1 MFEFVHNEYSL
12 CKAFITLNIKTYPN
26 KNSYYLTMKY
36 FLSIDQGTTSTRC
49 ILFNIDGTVA
59 FSHQIELTQYF
70 PDNNCVEHDPIE
82 IIDSVNKC
90 LENVV
95 NDIDVNEIISIG
107 ITNQRETTVAWSKST
122 GKPFYNAIVWQD
134 TRTQDICD
142 ELIKNKR
149 LTELIKSTG
158 LPISTYFSLSKII
171 WLIENVPSI
180 KSSLF
185 DDVCFGTVDSWILY
199 NLTGNFYTDVTNAS
213 RTLIYDLYN
222 MEWSDDILN
231 ELNIPKHSLPEVKP
245 SLSNFGQIDGVI
257 EGVPI
262 TAILGDQQAALFGQ
276 NCTNKGDVKNTYGTG
291 CFALTNTGT
300 DIIESENGLLT
311 TVAYQIE
318 GEEPLYALEGSV
330 PIAGAAVQW
339 LRDNLNIIKSSDE
352 IESLAMEEKD
362 NGDVY
367 FVPAFSG
374 LFSPH
379 WDETARGSLF
389 GLTRY
394 SNKSHIAR
402 SVLESVAFQSFELLQ
417 SMEKDLGIEFQ
428 NLKVDGGMVSN
439 NLLMQFQSDILNKTI
454 ISQEIN
460 EITALGAGVASYIF
474 AKNLNIENVGDFIST
489 FKTWNPNMSNDS
501 RENLLTSWFK
511 AIEKSKHWL

>member
-149 LTELIKSTG
+149 LTDLIKSTG

-171 WLIENVPSI
+171 WLIKNVPSI

-245 SLSNFGQIDGVI
+245 SLSNFGEIDGVI

-318 GEEPLYALEGSV
+318 GEEPLYAIEGSV

-352 IESLAMEEKD
+352 IESLAMGEKD

-389 GLTRY
+389 GLTRF

-402 SVLESVAFQSFELLQ
+402 SVLESVAFQSYELLQ
-417 SMEKDLGIEFQ
+417 SMEKDLGNEFQ

-474 AKNLNIENVGDFIST
+474 AENLNIENVGDFIST
-489 FKTWNPNMSNDS
+489 FKTWNPNMSNES